1 MPDAIINALG
11 TIAAAFVG
19 VVTWYLASRHD
30 RQRELSEREA
40 HRHAEERLRDQRVLD
55 IVVALHSEILA
66 GIVANRRQLTKED
79 AEYAMAQETPFATAD
94 DTDFVFDSVKDDLSI
109 LPAEVIHSVVQYYR
123 TAKQSN
129 LLTAD
134 LRDPYFLRQTPSEK
148 RRIGG
153 MSSLSVGELPQLEIG
168 RHSSYRTFCVSDSHC
183 RSVDKSRNS
192 PSLRFLMPANFP
204 METALDTVI
213 WSAERPA
220 SRRLQSDQHFLYI
233 ASLFFL
239 QNLLRQS
246 CL

>member
-1 MPDAIINALG
+1 MPDAVINALG

-30 RQRELSEREA
+30 RQREVTEREA
-40 HRHAEERLRDQRVLD
+40 QRHAEERLRDQRVLD

-134 LRDPYFLRQTPSEK
+134 LRDPYFIRQTPSEK
-148 RRIGG
+148 RRIIGHLLQIVETQKILG
-153 MSSLSVGELPQLEIG
+153 EAALADLSAFAG
-168 RHSSYRTFCVSDSHC
+168 RQGLDLRENETRAGKLLLQAREEMKLIFKKSE
-183 RSVDKSRNS
+183 RSVRTLK
-192 PSLRFLMPANFP
+192 PPG
-204 METALDTVI
+204 
-213 WSAERPA
+213 
-220 SRRLQSDQHFLYI
+220 RRKHKLS
-233 ASLFFL
+233 
-239 QNLLRQS
+239 
-246 CL
+246 

>member
-30 RQRELSEREA
+30 RQREVNERETQ
-40 HRHAEERLRDQRVLD
+40 RHAEERLRDQRVLD

-79 AEYAMAQETPFATAD
+79 AEYAMAQKTPFATAD

-134 LRDPYFLRQTPSEK
+134 LRDPYFLRQTASEK
-148 RRIGG
+148 RRIIGHLLQIVETQKILG
-153 MSSLSVGELPQLEIG
+153 EAALADLSAFAG
-168 RHSSYRTFCVSDSHC
+168 RQGLDLRENENRAGKLLLQAREEMKLIFKKSERSDPTS
-183 RSVDKSRNS
+183 KS
-192 PSLRFLMPANFP
+192 PG
-204 METALDTVI
+204 
-213 WSAERPA
+213 
-220 SRRLQSDQHFLYI
+220 RRRRKLS
-233 ASLFFL
+233 
-239 QNLLRQS
+239 
-246 CL
+246 

>member
-1 MPDAIINALG
+1 MPDAIISALG

-40 HRHAEERLRDQRVLD
+40 QRQAEERLRDQRVLD

-148 RRIGG
+148 RRIIGHLLQIVETQKILG
-153 MSSLSVGELPQLEIG
+153 EAALSDLSAFAGKQGLDLRENETRAGKLLLQAREEMKLIFKKSE
-168 RHSSYRTFCVSDSHC
+168 RSARTLKPPEKRKRKLS
-183 RSVDKSRNS
+183 
-192 PSLRFLMPANFP
+192 
-204 METALDTVI
+204 
-213 WSAERPA
+213 
-220 SRRLQSDQHFLYI
+220 
-233 ASLFFL
+233 
-239 QNLLRQS
+239 
-246 CL
+246 

>member
-134 LRDPYFLRQTPSEK
+134 LRDPYFRQLYRERS
-148 RRIGG
+148 
-153 MSSLSVGELPQLEIG
+153 MHLS
-168 RHSSYRTFCVSDSHC
+168 
-183 RSVDKSRNS
+183 K
-192 PSLRFLMPANFP
+192 
-204 METALDTVI
+204 
-213 WSAERPA
+213 
-220 SRRLQSDQHFLYI
+220 
-233 ASLFFL
+233 
-239 QNLLRQS
+239 
-246 CL
+246 

>member
-1 MPDAIINALG
+1 MSDAIINALG

-30 RQRELSEREA
+30 RQREAAERVA
-40 HRHAEERLRDQRVLD
+40 HRQAEERLRDQRVLD

-66 GIVANRRQLTKED
+66 GIVANRRQLSKED

-134 LRDPYFLRQTPSEK
+134 LRDPYFISQTPSEK
-148 RRIGG
+148 RRIIGYLLQIVETQKILG
-153 MSSLSVGELPQLEIG
+153 EAALADLSAFAGKQGLDLTENETRAGKLLLQAREEMKLIFRKSE
-168 RHSSYRTFCVSDSHC
+168 
-183 RSVDKSRNS
+183 RSVRTSK
-192 PSLRFLMPANFP
+192 PPG
-204 METALDTVI
+204 
-213 WSAERPA
+213 
-220 SRRLQSDQHFLYI
+220 RRK
-233 ASLFFL
+233 
-239 QNLLRQS
+239 R
-246 CL
+246 

>member
-1 MPDAIINALG
+1 MPDAVINALG

-30 RQRELSEREA
+30 RQREATEREA
-40 HRHAEERLRDQRVLD
+40 QRHAEERLRDQRVLD

-134 LRDPYFLRQTPSEK
+134 LRDPYFIRQTPSEK
-148 RRIGG
+148 RRIIGHLLQIVETQKILG
-153 MSSLSVGELPQLEIG
+153 EAALVDLSAFAG
-168 RHSSYRTFCVSDSHC
+168 RQGLDLTENEARAGKLLLQAREEMKLIFRKSE
-183 RSVDKSRNS
+183 RSVRTSK
-192 PSLRFLMPANFP
+192 PP
-204 METALDTVI
+204 
-213 WSAERPA
+213 
-220 SRRLQSDQHFLYI
+220 RRQK
-233 ASLFFL
+233 
-239 QNLLRQS
+239 R
-246 CL
+246 